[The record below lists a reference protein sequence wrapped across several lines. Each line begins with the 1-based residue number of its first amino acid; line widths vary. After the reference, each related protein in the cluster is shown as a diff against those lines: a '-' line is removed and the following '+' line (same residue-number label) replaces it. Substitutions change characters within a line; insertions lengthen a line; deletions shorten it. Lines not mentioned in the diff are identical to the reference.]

1 MASRRQPIT
10 IDSTTNK
17 VEDQATVEQASV
29 FDEVKDKA
37 HTLYLTG
44 KEKLSE
50 AWAKVV
56 AFFSN
61 GINWA
66 ILAQVGAWVLAAVV
80 LKFMLLFMGVAAS
93 MIGAFAVIGA
103 VKLSQIIANGA
114 VMQAVAMYQEAK

>member
-1 MASRRQPIT
+1 MARRQPVT
-10 IDSTTNK
+10 IEATATK
-17 VEDQATVEQASV
+17 VEDQAVEQGSV

-37 HTLYLTG
+37 NTLYLTG

-66 ILAQVGAWVLAAVV
+66 ILAQIGAWVLAAVV
-80 LKFMLLFMGVAAS
+80 LKFMLMFMGIAAT
-93 MIGAFAVIGA
+93 MVGAFAVMGA
-103 VKLSQIIANGA
+103 VKLSQLLADGA
-114 VMQAVAMYQEAK
+114 VMQAVTMYNESK